1 MRVIVWPANDDASA
15 FYRLLEPAR
24 VLAGD
29 GLDVVVDTEHG
40 PTALWDREW
49 RGPSAPYEARIVGL
63 AAKPDADVVVIN
75 RPARAHWCEAIP
87 HLQAAG
93 VRVVVDVDDDFAAV
107 DRDNG
112 AASTYMPHH
121 VKACGLKCTRD
132 HERVNRDWI
141 ARACLLADLVTC
153 STPDL
158 ARRYAPHGRF
168 AVLPNLVPAWYLD
181 VEVSEPLEGT
191 IGWSGSVATHPGD
204 LEVTSGAVR
213 DVLAEHADWS
223 VHVVG
228 TGTGVAQALRVGE
241 VSSTGGWLPMAD
253 YPASLARIGV
263 GIVPLSGSRFNRSKS
278 ALKMAEIAA
287 VGVPVVVSPTPDN
300 RRLYAQGVG
309 MLASSPREW
318 REQLSRLVE
327 DDGLRADCAHAS
339 REAMRLQTYEQWGDL
354 WACAWE
360 STLKRKAAA

>member
-29 GLDVVVDTEHG
+29 GLDVEVDTEHG

-153 STPDL
+153 STSDL

-168 AVLPNLVPAWYLD
+168 AVLPNLVPARYLD
-181 VEVSEPLEGT
+181 VETSHPLERT
-191 IGWSGSVATHPGD
+191 IGWSGSVDTHPGD
-204 LEVTSGAVR
+204 LETVGSAVR
-213 DVLAEHADWS
+213 DMLAQHGEWS

-228 TGTGVAQALRVGE
+228 TGNGVPARLGVQQVTATGR
-241 VSSTGGWLPMAD
+241 WLPMGE
-253 YPASLARIGV
+253 YPAALARLAV
-263 GIVPLSGSRFNRSKS
+263 GIVPLAESRFNRSKS
-278 ALKMAEIAA
+278 ALKMAELAA
-287 VGVPVVVSPTPDN
+287 VGVPVVASPTPDN
-300 RRLYAQGVG
+300 RRLHAQGVG
-309 MLASSPREW
+309 LLASSPREW
-318 REQLSRLVE
+318 REHLGRLIE
-327 DDGLRADCAHAS
+327 DQDLRADCAHAG
-339 REAMRLQTYEQWGDL
+339 RESMRDETYEHHGDR
-354 WACAWE
+354 WWDAW
-360 STLKRKAAA
+360 SSALRKGVAA